1 MSDRKKDRPEI
12 RSLLQLL
19 GAVQLGIP
27 CAVCGGS
34 GLYWDDRTQDVESCD
49 NCERLMAFFRS
60 LEEPGPKSNVI
71 YQHRD
76 PYTGKLDDIPF

>member
-1 MSDRKKDRPEI
+1 MLDRKKDRPEI

-34 GLYWDDRTQDVESCD
+34 GLYWDNQTQDVETCENCD
-49 NCERLMAFFRS
+49 RLIEFFDS
-60 LEEPGPKSNVI
+60 QEELPPKSNVI
-71 YQHRD
+71 YLHRD
-76 PYTGKLDDIPF
+76 PNTGKLDDIPF

>member
-1 MSDRKKDRPEI
+1 VPDRQDQTEK

-34 GLYWDDRTQDVESCD
+34 GLYWDDRTQDVETCD
-49 NCERLMAFFRS
+49 DCDRLIEFFRS
-60 LEEPGPKSNVI
+60 REEPEPESNVI
-71 YQHRD
+71 YLHRN
-76 PYTGKLDDIPF
+76 PYTGKLEGSPF

>member
-1 MSDRKKDRPEI
+1 MSERRKDQSEK

-34 GLYWDDRTQDVESCD
+34 GLYWDDRTQDVETCD
-49 NCERLMAFFRS
+49 DCERLIAFFRFQ
-60 LEEPGPKSNVI
+60 EEPPPKSNVI
-71 YQHRD
+71 YLHRD
-76 PYTGKLDDIPF
+76 PNTGKLDDIPF